1 MAIDKKRVAKNIDK
15 LKKAL
20 KKGKKWRGPSDVHKL
35 RTRIRRVQ
43 SVLESA
49 QPQVKLSKT
58 WLLKKLKRL
67 HKKAGKVRD
76 LDVMTG
82 HLSSLHVSGEDDCLI
97 QLQQHLGFQRH
108 REEKRLRRAVQKQ
121 RAAVSEEL
129 SNSARRVEKTVDN
142 NSKEESATA
151 ASALKLSAKL
161 ANPIT
166 LNRNNLH
173 GYRTEIKDLRDILQ
187 LGVGSRNEKLVDA
200 LGKAKDAIGEWH
212 DWEELL
218 ATAKKELDH
227 ANCKLIRELK
237 STADRK
243 YAEALAQAE
252 SMRKK
257 YLQIDR
263 GRKSLRKKKALQNL
277 HGRPQGQWQRR
288 RTRMMFVLSA
298 SWR

>member
-1 MAIDKKRVAKNIDK
+1 MTCGRTRAGLRPFWPRCHRKPCKKRKLVEGSSRYSEEGREGARHRRTHGLCRCLEADGKDNCRVWLIEHLGAERKNDARKLHRAITSHANSVRSGLKSASARLEKILCANGDKKTCDPIEAM
-15 LKKAL
+15 
-20 KKGKKWRGPSDVHKL
+20 
-35 RTRIRRVQ
+35 
-43 SVLESA
+43 A
-49 QPQVKLSKT
+49 Q
-58 WLLKKLKRL
+58 
-67 HKKAGKVRD
+67 
-76 LDVMTG
+76 
-82 HLSSLHVSGEDDCLI
+82 
-97 QLQQHLGFQRH
+97 
-108 REEKRLRRAVQKQ
+108 
-121 RAAVSEEL
+121 
-129 SNSARRVEKTVDN
+129 
-142 NSKEESATA
+142 AT
-151 ASALKLSAKL
+151 ASALKLESKL
-161 ANPIT
+161 FDPAH
-166 LNRNNLH
+166 LSRNNLH
-173 GYRTEIKDLRDILQ
+173 PYRLKVKELHNVLRTGVNSTHHEFVETLNSVKD
-187 LGVGSRNEKLVDA
+187 S
-200 LGKAKDAIGEWH
+200 IGEWH

-298 SWR
+298 SWQ

>member
-212 DWEELL
+212 DWEELV
-218 ATAKKELDH
+218 AI
-227 ANCKLIRELK
+227 ANEILGHGPGCKLLQEL
-237 STADRK
+237 
-243 YAEALAQAE
+243 
-252 SMRKK
+252 
-257 YLQIDR
+257 
-263 GRKSLRKKKALQNL
+263 KKKAGKEFETALSLTNKMRKTYFQASGKEKSSRRSAKR
-277 HGRPQGQWQRR
+277 GRAAPAVRAAAKLVAQG
-288 RTRMMFVLSA
+288 S
-298 SWR
+298 S